1 MNDHEIA
8 KLLDLL
14 NTNYNDNATI
24 NIYNLQDI
32 LKKIVLLNQTMK
44 KDIKLLSDKIKK
56 LEEYNSRLP
65 R

>member
-14 NTNYNDNATI
+14 NTNYNAYATI

-44 KDIKLLSDKIKK
+44 KDIKLLSDKVNK
-56 LEEYNSRLP
+56 LEEYNNRIL